1 MHQVHMKPPALKP
14 GDTVGIV
21 STSSPCP
28 PEALDRM
35 ESYLRGKG
43 YGVKRTPHVLASR
56 GYLAGSAEDRA
67 ADLNAMFADP
77 QVRMILTAFGGK
89 GANQLLTLLDWDGI
103 RTNPKIFVGL
113 SDPSVVANA
122 VTARTGIV
130 TFHGPTGYD
139 FGMTAIHA
147 FTDVWFWK
155 AVTGGHGLPW
165 ELDVTG
171 SLVVRHGREVT
182 GHLVGG
188 HLGTLQ
194 SLVGTPWAPQWD
206 GAILFVEEIFTEW
219 ERIDAM
225 LTHFRLAGVFD
236 RVRGLIVGRCV
247 DCKSQAPAD
256 ADFLQMILRCVGGAF
271 PILAEVSLGH
281 TPEKLTLP
289 LGVPARLRTNPPS
302 LEVLER
308 GVQLS
313 GKEAT

>member
-1 MHQVHMKPPALKP
+1 MHQPTVKPPALRP
-14 GDTVGIV
+14 GDTIGIV

-35 ESYLRGKG
+35 EAYLRGKG
-43 YGVKRTPHVLASR
+43 YGVKRSPHVLASR

-67 ADLNAMFADP
+67 TDLNTLFADP

-89 GANQLLTLLDWDGI
+89 GANEILPLLDWDLI
-103 RTNPKIFVGL
+103 RSNPKIFVGL
-113 SDPSVVANA
+113 SDPSVIANA
-122 VTARTGIV
+122 ITARTGIV

-139 FGMTAIHA
+139 FGVTGIHA
-147 FTDVWFWK
+147 FTEPWFWK
-155 AVTGGHGLPW
+155 AVTGGHAVPW
-165 ELDVTG
+165 ELDVSG
-171 SLVVRHGREVT
+171 SRVVRQGREVS
-182 GHLVGG
+182 GPLVGG

-194 SLVGTPWAPQWD
+194 SLIGTPWSPQWD
-206 GAILFVEEIFTEW
+206 GDILFVEEIFTDW

-225 LTHFRLAGVFD
+225 LTHLRLAGVFD

-247 DCKSQAPAD
+247 DCKCQSPAD
-256 ADFLQMILRCVGGAF
+256 TDFYQMILRCVGRRF
-271 PILAEVSLGH
+271 PILAEVPLGH

-289 LGVPARLRTNPPS
+289 LGVPVRLRTNPPS